1 MRKAKL
7 FYNWGIAKRHWRKT
21 VYLTHTYEYEFIR
34 EDETDTYM
42 HEASLTA
49 FTSSWNIWRFSVV
62 VEAQN
67 ASNMCAGLFRRCEF
81 TKFFSI
87 MKIFIIFIRGRLWV
101 FSMGLVDHKDWRD
114 ARGDGIFRKISK
126 ARGIRK
132 YTYSKIIIWLSS
144 KIPKSINTEP
154 RYTYYWDNQRKNG
167 IAGLNT
173 LRLFRWSM
181 RIFLRIFLSLGR
193 VIGIAAAIMIWLQ

>member
-87 MKIFIIFIRGRLWV
+87 MKIFYKFLFEVDCEYFQWV
-101 FSMGLVDHKDWRD
+101 
-114 ARGDGIFRKISK
+114 
-126 ARGIRK
+126 
-132 YTYSKIIIWLSS
+132 SS
-144 KIPKSINTEP
+144 I
-154 RYTYYWDNQRKNG
+154 
-167 IAGLNT
+167 
-173 LRLFRWSM
+173 
-181 RIFLRIFLSLGR
+181 
-193 VIGIAAAIMIWLQ
+193 IGIEETRGET